1 MKALIDRVEKGLIRF
16 VVIGM
21 VIMVV
26 VQGFMSVDPIR
37 LYLSWGERM
46 EGEQVQLPAAATKT
60 EPADP
65 DVEEAVVS
73 PQARLVLEITHFSSL
88 PRARILVNGAER
100 ATFNG
105 KRVSLPVQAGDTV
118 EIDSTA
124 YNFPIEFSVAAAS
137 ANLVFPEKSQKYTA
151 NQTVVMVGKVVVK

>member
-1 MKALIDRVEKGLIRF
+1 MKDWIDRVEKGLIRF
-16 VVIGM
+16 VIIGM

-37 LYLSWGERM
+37 LYLSWGERL
-46 EGEQVQLPAAATKT
+46 EGEQLQLPAAVTKT
-60 EPADP
+60 ETADP
-65 DVEEAVVS
+65 DVEVVVVS
-73 PQARLVLEITHFSSL
+73 PQARMVLEVTHFSSL
-88 PRARILVNGAER
+88 PRAQILVNGAER
-100 ATFNG
+100 AVFNG
-105 KRVSLPVQAGDTV
+105 KRVSVPVQAGDTV

-137 ANLVFPEKSQKYTA
+137 ANLVFPEKDRKYTA